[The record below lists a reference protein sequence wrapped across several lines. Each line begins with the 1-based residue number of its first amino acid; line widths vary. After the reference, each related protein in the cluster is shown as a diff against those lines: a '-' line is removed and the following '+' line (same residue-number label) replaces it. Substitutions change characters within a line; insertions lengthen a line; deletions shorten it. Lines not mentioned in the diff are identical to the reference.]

1 VQVALFIAVLVL
13 AAKPVEAGGRIRADR
28 FIEPLRLAFLD
39 ADERAPV
46 RQGFHDAAIDVG
58 RVNGT
63 STKCT
68 PRSCIVRRR
77 FRLRVDG
84 RTSARFVTLRAYTS
98 DDVAGQRVRLD
109 GRLLST
115 APMLVDAA
123 APAGVATVHTLEIE
137 VLSSEPEGLLAHTI
151 EWTVEDMR

>member
-1 VQVALFIAVLVL
+1 MQLVLFIAVLVL
-13 AAKPVEAGGRIRADR
+13 AAKPVEAGGRVRADR

-46 RQGFHDAAIDVG
+46 RKGFHDAAIDVG
-58 RVNGT
+58 RVTGT

-68 PRSCIVRRR
+68 PRSCILRRR

-84 RTSARFVTLRAYTS
+84 RTSARFVTLRAHIA
-98 DDVAGQRVRLD
+98 DDMAGQRLRLD

-115 APMLVDAA
+115 TPTLVDAA
-123 APAGVATVHTLEIE
+123 APVGVAMVHTIEIE